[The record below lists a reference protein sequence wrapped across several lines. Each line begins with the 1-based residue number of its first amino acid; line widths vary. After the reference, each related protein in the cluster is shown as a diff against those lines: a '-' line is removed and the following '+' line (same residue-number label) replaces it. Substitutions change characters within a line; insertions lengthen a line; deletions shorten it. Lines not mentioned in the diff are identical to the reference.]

1 MFSDE
6 SAWLGAGEEQQ
17 SGSHALLREL
27 NERLILD
34 RLRATG
40 TQSRAQLAKASGLTK
55 PTVAAALTNLT
66 AAGLVLPAGNSEG
79 HAGPAAFRYRANQR
93 AGFTAAID
101 IGRSWV
107 RIAVT
112 DLGGVE
118 LAYAEVPNR
127 ARSAGGLVADI
138 ERLAT
143 TTATAAGITWPDVV
157 TTVVGSPGVFDEETD
172 RFRLVPNLSGWGRR
186 GLLGELRRALG
197 AGLVIENDI
206 NLAAVGEQ
214 TFGAARGMR
223 DFVLVSVGTG
233 VGMGI
238 VVGGKLYRG
247 SSGAA
252 GEAAYLPVINPRE
265 AAPTRHGAGEGKA
278 GGGPGR
284 GLLEEAAS
292 ASGFLR
298 DARESGLTS
307 MKHPKDVF
315 DAAAAGNE
323 IASEVV
329 FREAERLG
337 LAIAAAV
344 ALLDPEAVIVTGG
357 LGRNLELM
365 RTALEETLRRTCPL
379 SVRVLPSTLDNLA
392 VIRGGTA
399 TAVPI
404 AQKLLFE
411 RRMRATLPTR

>member
-55 PTVAAALTNLT
+55 PTVAAALANLT
-66 AAGLVLPAGNSEG
+66 TAGLVLSAGNSEG

-112 DLGGVE
+112 DLGGLE

-138 ERLAT
+138 ARLAAS
-143 TTATAAGITWPDVV
+143 TATAAGIAWSDVV

-172 RFRLVPNLSGWGRR
+172 RFRFVPNLSGWERR
-186 GLLGELRRALG
+186 GLLGELRHALG
-197 AGLVIENDI
+197 SGLVIENDI

-223 DFVLVSVGTG
+223 DFVLISVGTG
-233 VGMGI
+233 IGMGI

-247 SSGAA
+247 ASGAA
-252 GEAAYLPVINPRE
+252 GEAAFLPVVGPRDGS
-265 AAPTRHGAGEGKA
+265 PDRR
-278 GGGPGR
+278 GGFGPRR
-284 GLLEEAAS
+284 GLLEDAAS
-292 ASGFLR
+292 AAGFLR
-298 DARESGLTS
+298 DARDSGMGS
-307 MKHPKDVF
+307 VKHPKDVF
-315 DAAAAGNE
+315 DAAADGEE
-323 IASEVV
+323 IASQVV
-329 FREAERLG
+329 LREAERLG
-337 LAIAAAV
+337 LAIAAAA

-365 RTALEETLRRTCPL
+365 RAALEDTLRRVSPL
-379 SVRVLPSTLDNLA
+379 IVRVLPSTLDNLA
-392 VIRGGTA
+392 VVRGATA

-404 AQKLLFE
+404 AQRILFE
-411 RRMRATLPTR
+411 RRMRATLPPR

>member
-55 PTVAAALTNLT
+55 PTVAAALANLT
-66 AAGLVLPAGNSEG
+66 TAGLVLSAGNSEG

-112 DLGGVE
+112 DLGGLE

-138 ERLAT
+138 ARLAAS
-143 TTATAAGITWPDVV
+143 TATAAGIAWSDVV

-172 RFRLVPNLSGWGRR
+172 RFRFVPNLSGWERR
-186 GLLGELRRALG
+186 GLLGELRHALG
-197 AGLVIENDI
+197 SGLVIENDI

-214 TFGAARGMR
+214 TFGAGRGVPN
-223 DFVLVSVGTG
+223 FVLVSVGTG

-238 VVGGKLYRG
+238 VIGGALYVGG
-247 SSGAA
+247 SGAA
-252 GEAAYLPVINPRE
+252 GEVSYLPNGDSEAPRSDARQRGMTE
-265 AAPTRHGAGEGKA
+265 A
-278 GGGPGR
+278 
-284 GLLEEAAS
+284 AAS
-292 ASGFLR
+292 AAGLMQAAR
-298 DARESGLTS
+298 DAGL
-307 MKHPKDVF
+307 VF
-315 DAAAAGNE
+315 GSPEE
-323 IASEVV
+323 I
-329 FREAERLG
+329 F
-337 LAIAAAV
+337 AAAV
-344 ALLDPEAVIVTGG
+344 AGDEQAQAVVEAEGRRIGALITAVAAILDPELVVLSGG
-357 LGRNLELM
+357 VGRNLDVLGDAIARRISELGPL
-365 RTALEETLRRTCPL
+365 RPRIVASDLGDGGVLLGAVARALDVAR
-379 SVRVLPSTLDNLA
+379 D
-392 VIRGGTA
+392 
-399 TAVPI
+399 
-404 AQKLLFE
+404 LLFE
-411 RRMRATLPTR
+411 RSRS

>member
-1 MFSDE
+1 MLTD
-6 SAWLGAGEEQQ
+6 AGGWLGAGQEQQ
-17 SGSHALLREL
+17 PGSHALLREL

-34 RLRATG
+34 QLRVTG
-40 TQSRAQLAKASGLTK
+40 TQSRAQLAQATGLTK
-55 PTVAAALTNLT
+55 PTVATALANLEN
-66 AAGLVLPAGNSEG
+66 AGLVLPAGTTEG

-107 RIAVT
+107 RMSVT

-127 ARSAGGLVADI
+127 ARSAAGLVADI
-138 ERLAT
+138 ARLAP
-143 TTATAAGITWPDVV
+143 ATADSAGISWPDVV
-157 TTVVGSPGVFDEETD
+157 TTVVGSPGVFDKEAD
-172 RFRLVPNLSGWGRR
+172 RVRFAVNLSGWGRR
-186 GLLGELRRALG
+186 GLLTELRRALG
-197 AGLVIENDI
+197 AGLVIENDV

-238 VVGGKLYRG
+238 VMGGKLYRG

-252 GEAAYLPVINPRE
+252 GEAAYLPVVPAGPAGSAG
-265 AAPTRHGAGEGKA
+265 AAERT
-278 GGGPGR
+278 GPGR
-284 GLLEEAAS
+284 GLLEEAVS
-292 ASGFLR
+292 ATGFLR
-298 DARESGLTS
+298 DARESGLVAV
-307 MKHPKDVF
+307 KHPKDVF
-315 DAAAAGNE
+315 DAAAAGDR
-323 IASEVV
+323 IAGQVV
-329 FREAERLG
+329 EREAQRLG

-357 LGRNLELM
+357 LGRNLEQM
-365 RTALEETLRRTCPL
+365 RAALERTLRETSPAP
-379 SVRVLPSTLDNLA
+379 VRVLSSELDDLA
-392 VIRGGTA
+392 VVRGATA

-404 AQKLLFE
+404 AQRLLFE
-411 RRMRATLPTR
+411 RRMGPAALIDRT